1 MVEEKEGKKDFV
13 VKDRRIFAEENKD
26 AEEKESAPVQEEKE
40 AETKGA
46 KEEQA
51 AETQE
56 PPPPLPE
63 MNFATFVASL
73 NASALLQLGA
83 IEDPTTSTKSKTL
96 PMAKQTID
104 ILSMLQ
110 DKTVGNLSE
119 EEGNL
124 LKNVLYDLRMMYVKE
139 KR

>member
-1 MVEEKEGKKDFV
+1 MAEEKKDKKDFV
-13 VKDRRIFAEENKD
+13 VKDRRIFAEENQD
-26 AEEKESAPVQEEKE
+26 TAEQSPPETDEKEP
-40 AETKGA
+40 ETKAA
-46 KEEQA
+46 KQEQA
-51 AETQE
+51 PDTQE

-73 NASALLQLGA
+73 NASALMQLGL
-83 IEDPTTSTKSKTL
+83 IEDPISGTKNRNL

-110 DKTVGNLSE
+110 EKTEGNLSE
-119 EEGNL
+119 EEANL
-124 LKNVLYDLRMMYVKE
+124 LKNVLYDLRMMYVRE